1 MFHEDQL
8 WRREEV
14 NLQNGKISAFD
25 ENTINLKM
33 AKADSL
39 NQIEAKTIIRKYG
52 FPGYSLVGEVG
63 SDAFWAIVQHCD
75 DDVAFQQKVLLLM
88 CKEVKKNNASGEKFA
103 LLQDR
108 VLINEGH
115 KQLYGTQVRLDLK
128 THHAKPFPIQDSLT
142 VDVRR
147 KAVGLQPLKNYLKLF
162 DQQ

>member
-1 MFHEDQL
+1 MKFTFAFLVFNMVFSCAFGKSKIDSALQKRIISMFHEDQL

-75 DDVAFQQKVLLLM
+75 DGQR
-88 CKEVKKNNASGEKFA
+88 G
-103 LLQDR
+103 
-108 VLINEGH
+108 
-115 KQLYGTQVRLDLK
+115 
-128 THHAKPFPIQDSLT
+128 
-142 VDVRR
+142 
-147 KAVGLQPLKNYLKLF
+147 
-162 DQQ
+162 

>member
-1 MFHEDQL
+1 MVFLVIL
-8 WRREEV
+8 WLV
-14 NLQNGKISAFD
+14 KL
-25 ENTINLKM
+25 
-33 AKADSL
+33 
-39 NQIEAKTIIRKYG
+39 EAMLFGQSYN
-52 FPGYSLVGEVG
+52 
-63 SDAFWAIVQHCD
+63 IVT
-75 DDVAFQQKVLLLM
+75 M
-88 CKEVKKNNASGEKFA
+88 GKEVKKNNASGEKFA